1 MPFEEYTNE
10 NGEKKSRYVA
20 PEGSMSNEPE
30 EDLQDEGG
38 FNLGASIGRTFG
50 QAGRDFVQNIYDS
63 IYDEVATYNPTDA
76 LTKIMSGG
84 DLYETVTGRDF
95 LTNEPKE
102 AEPGIIGKAFNM
114 QPTSFENPDADIP
127 FLGKPFDN
135 VAQNNAEHIIGG
147 LLASIGQFALI
158 AKGLK
163 SSGVKVPQVPLGSGL
178 MKKGLASQAPGASG
192 FFARTGGRF
201 IRGAQEGWLPGA
213 INDFALEDPWDGNM
227 MNLLANFMPDGKLK
241 NFINYFAV

>member
-1 MPFEEYTNE
+1 MPFEEYKDE
-10 NGEKKSRYVA
+10 NGETKTRYVA
-20 PEGSMSNEPE
+20 PEGTVSNEQKE
-30 EDLQDEGG
+30 GFQVDEG
-38 FNLGASIGRTFG
+38 FDLGASVGRIAG
-50 QAGRDFVQNIYDS
+50 QTGRDFVQNLYDS
-63 IYDEVATYNPTDA
+63 VYDEIATFDPTKPTEGFQTGETIA
-76 LTKIMSGG
+76 SLLKEYGT
-84 DLYETVTGRDF
+84 DLSPREFSKLFGER
-95 LTNEPKE
+95 KE
-102 AEPGIIGKAFNM
+102 KLFPSDQPGIIGKAFNM

-192 FFARTGGRF
+192 FFARS
-201 IRGAQEGWLPGA
+201 
-213 INDFALEDPWDGNM
+213 INCEIDE
-227 MNLLANFMPDGKLK
+227 
-241 NFINYFAV
+241 II